1 MPMQRI
7 AVGMLSAS
15 LAAALA
21 QTGPPTYA
29 QAPQAVAAQATA
41 DAGLAAPFPDVEV
54 YRVQVY
60 GDSLADGLIGGLSEA
75 LAGEPRVQ
83 LQRRNRSLQGL
94 LRGDPDEEARQV
106 EAEIGREPPHI
117 AVIMLGINDRLPFR
131 LTTTG
136 QRINVGQDMWRAEYG
151 RRIDRLTRIF
161 RRKAIAVYWVGLPI
175 MRRQDITDDM
185 QMMGGVMRE
194 RALVNNARFID
205 VLTTFAE
212 ADGSYSAYGPDVAGK
227 SRLLREQDG
236 IHFTQAGYRKL
247 AHFVERE
254 LRRDIA
260 QARQERAVP
269 LAGSEEEQRRIRP
282 VKAAAVPGAAPPGK
296 GGPAPRPLAPGE
308 RTASRPVDGS
318 ARDVRPDNSR
328 VVLKGDGG
336 SEVALEILRPA
347 IPASVVALVTRR
359 ESADRA
365 SQVGDPVMTEI
376 PGGLTIVSTVT
387 PSGEAQPGDRR
398 RQSSTS
404 SLYFRVLVKGER
416 LEPRPGRSDHFPW
429 PREEVLP
436 PAPPPPPRTEPAV
449 QQQRPAPPAQQ
460 QQRPAQRQ
468 QQPRNQ

>member
-1 MPMQRI
+1 MQRI
-7 AVGMLSAS
+7 AVGMLSAT

-21 QTGPPTYA
+21 QAGPAAHA
-29 QAPQAVAAQATA
+29 QAPQAVATQAAA
-41 DAGLAAPFPDVEV
+41 DTGLSAPFPDVEV

-60 GDSLADGLIGGLSEA
+60 GDSLADGLIGGLAEA
-75 LAGEPRVQ
+75 MAGEPRIQ

-94 LRGDPDEEARQV
+94 LRGDPDEEAKQV
-106 EAEIGREPPHI
+106 EAEVAREQPHI
-117 AVIMLGINDRLPFR
+117 AVVMLGVNDRLPFR

-136 QRINVGQDMWRAEYG
+136 QRINVGQDLWRAEYG

-161 RRKAIAVYWVGLPI
+161 RRKGMAVYWIGLPI
-175 MRRQDITDDM
+175 MRRQDVTDDM

-205 VLTTFAE
+205 VLTSFAD

-254 LRRDIA
+254 LKRDIA
-260 QARQERAVP
+260 QARQERAVS

-282 VKAAAVPGAAPPGK
+282 VTAAAAPGAAPGAK
-296 GGPAPRPLAPGE
+296 GGPGAMPRPLAPGE
-308 RTASRPVDGS
+308 RTGSRPVEAG
-318 ARDVRPDNSR
+318 AGDVRPDNSR
-328 VVLKGDGG
+328 VVLKGEGG
-336 SEVALEILRPA
+336 ADIALEILRPA

-359 ESADRA
+359 ESTDRA
-365 SQVGDPVMTEI
+365 SQVGDPIMTEI

-398 RQSSTS
+398 RPSSAN

-436 PAPPPPPRTEPAV
+436 PAPPPPPRAEPV
-449 QQQRPAPPAQQ
+449 QQP
-460 QQRPAQRQ
+460 QRPAQPQPRPGQRQ
-468 QQPRNQ
+468 QPSPRSQ